1 MYKSMH
7 FLASVII
14 PIFLSADLQWITG
27 ASSWPSEIT
36 YLIIAHGLLPRP
48 RTRSSASS
56 HGGLLTP
63 GPLAF
68 FLLGNP
74 YAHPL
79 PIFKMFPWICNSF
92 LYTEGVNNL
101 CAYLIWWEYFL
112 PPLFPFAGGISPISV
127 KKCRWPNQSLRK
139 SCWALACSCGFLE
152 APRPHASGPGPP
164 GPSGDAAGSPPQW
177 PVLLQAGMGSLTRG
191 STPHPRAVCASW
203 PTSTAPSLANAC
215 SAPRTPQAAVQWG
228 TTPVL

>member
-1 MYKSMH
+1 MFYSAIKRSAINITHIFARISIYNFLRRYFQYFWKMYKSMH

-127 KKCRWPNQSLRK
+127 KKCR
-139 SCWALACSCGFLE
+139 
-152 APRPHASGPGPP
+152 
-164 GPSGDAAGSPPQW
+164 
-177 PVLLQAGMGSLTRG
+177 
-191 STPHPRAVCASW
+191 
-203 PTSTAPSLANAC
+203 
-215 SAPRTPQAAVQWG
+215 
-228 TTPVL
+228 